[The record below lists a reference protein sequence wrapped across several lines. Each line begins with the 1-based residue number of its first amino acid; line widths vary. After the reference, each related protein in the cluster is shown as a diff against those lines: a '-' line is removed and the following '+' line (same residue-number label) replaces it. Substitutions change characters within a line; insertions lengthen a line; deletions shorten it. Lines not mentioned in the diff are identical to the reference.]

1 MEWYEFPVIT
11 LELADPPA
19 IEPEPESDTEV
30 TVRDV

>member
-19 IEPEPESDTEV
+19 VEPESDTEV